1 MMLIVYNQIERDFR
15 QLDWAMPM
23 KVNIRKYQDVLWKNR
38 FNMFHSLEEYS
49 KTNNLELDIAIIK
62 EKFEESK
69 AYIIDGF
76 DTMMD
81 YVISNELASED
92 RPEGMSFEEH
102 MAKQLSFK
110 YGSKDYARINQA
122 IGKESKKALNILY
135 DQYQYLIRHF
145 FFMVNSEDNQQII
158 AL

>member
-1 MMLIVYNQIERDFR
+1 MLIDYNQIERDFR

-81 YVISNELASED
+81 YVISN
-92 RPEGMSFEEH
+92 
-102 MAKQLSFK
+102 
-110 YGSKDYARINQA
+110 
-122 IGKESKKALNILY
+122 
-135 DQYQYLIRHF
+135 
-145 FFMVNSEDNQQII
+145 
-158 AL
+158 

>member
-1 MMLIVYNQIERDFR
+1 MLIDYNQIERDFR

-38 FNMFHSLEEYS
+38 FNMFRSLEEYS

-81 YVISNELASED
+81 YVISN
-92 RPEGMSFEEH
+92 
-102 MAKQLSFK
+102 
-110 YGSKDYARINQA
+110 
-122 IGKESKKALNILY
+122 
-135 DQYQYLIRHF
+135 
-145 FFMVNSEDNQQII
+145 
-158 AL
+158 